1 MKHIHGKNILEYV
14 EYECFELE
22 YWGLILGRIIK
33 IFHVVFIKKTLVVIG
48 YFQEYSVFDNL
59 HIWQIGG
66 SMDIELIDPSI
77 N

>member
-1 MKHIHGKNILEYV
+1 MNKNILEYV

-22 YWGLILGRIIK
+22 YWRIIPGRIIK
-33 IFHVVFIKKTLVVIG
+33 IFYVVFIKNTLVVIG
-48 YFQEYSVFDNL
+48 YFQEYSKFLVTCTFGKL
-59 HIWQIGG
+59 GG